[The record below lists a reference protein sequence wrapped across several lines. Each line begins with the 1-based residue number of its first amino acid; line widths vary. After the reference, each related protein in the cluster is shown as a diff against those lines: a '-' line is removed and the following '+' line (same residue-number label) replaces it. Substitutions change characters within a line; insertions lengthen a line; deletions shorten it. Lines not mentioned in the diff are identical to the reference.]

1 MLPSR
6 KFTRAL
12 GALSG
17 IIPLLMVASSVM
29 AADPGVPYPA
39 SSAVSDQH
47 PGSILFFNLY
57 TSNAV
62 MPNLQNTR
70 FSITNTST
78 TSSAI
83 VHMFFID
90 GATCSPSNVFTCLT
104 PNQTTSFL
112 AAEQAPNET
121 GFMIAIAV
129 DQTGCPVAY
138 NFLIGSAFI
147 KTQSG
152 HEAAL
157 QAESVSALYNGTA
170 PGCNGSTSTLTLL
183 FNGDTSGT
191 QVSYDR
197 LPRVIAASKIP
208 AVADGNDT
216 RIVVNRIGGSL
227 LTGLTPIGNLFGFVF
242 DDTED
247 PHSFTVQ
254 NVACQLF
261 RRVDNAFPHTTP
273 NVETYINSGHTG
285 WLKLWQPVQDAG
297 LLGSVL
303 NRNTNL
309 TSAPDAFVGGH
320 NMHKLTLAET
330 NSLVVP
336 VFPGSC
342 L

>member
-1 MLPSR
+1 MLSSR

-17 IIPLLMVASSVM
+17 VIPLIMVASSVM

-47 PGSILFFNLY
+47 SGSILFFNLY

-78 TSSAI
+78 TASAI
-83 VHMFFID
+83 VHLFFID
-90 GATCSPSNVFTCLT
+90 GTTCSPSNVFTCLT

-129 DQTGCPVAY
+129 DSTGCPVAH

-147 KTQSG
+147 KTESG
-152 HEAAL
+152 HQASL
-157 QAESVSALYNGTA
+157 QADSVSALYNGAA
-170 PGCNGSTSTLTLL
+170 PGCNGQTSTLTLL
-183 FNGDTSGT
+183 FDGNTSGAT
-191 QVSYDR
+191 ASYDR
-197 LPRVIAASKIP
+197 LPRVLAASKIP

-216 RIVVNRIGGSL
+216 RIVVNRISGSL
-227 LTGLTPIGNLFGFVF
+227 LVGLTPIGFLFVLAF
-242 DDTED
+242 DDAEV
-247 PHSFTVQ
+247 PHSDAVE
-254 NVACQLF
+254 NVPCQLF
-261 RRVDNAFPHTTP
+261 RRIDSAFPFTTP
-273 NVETYINSGHTG
+273 RIETYISTGRTG
-285 WLKLWQPVQDAG
+285 WIKLWQPNVDAG
-297 LLGSVL
+297 LLGSIL
-303 NRNTNL
+303 NRNVNL

-320 NMHKLTLAET
+320 NLHKLTLATT
-330 NSLVVP
+330 NSLTVP
-336 VFPGSC
+336 VFPPSC